1 MELCGQLV
9 DGGFHREQAL
19 GRTVAAVCARRHMV
33 GIDHIIGKAESLSV
47 AIERD
52 GFMSRKT
59 HRRGAVLAIS
69 AGVGEGV
76 EVEAPD
82 AAILVCAET
91 KMDLHLMAGRGGDL
105 ALLPGE
111 DEL

>member
-1 MELCGQLV
+1 
-9 DGGFHREQAL
+9 
-19 GRTVAAVCARRHMV
+19 MV

-82 AAILVCAET
+82 AAILVGAEA
-91 KMDLHLMAGRGGDL
+91 KMDLSISWRGVEAIWLSSRVKMSFEGFLVFQVTKAG
-105 ALLPGE
+105 
-111 DEL
+111 